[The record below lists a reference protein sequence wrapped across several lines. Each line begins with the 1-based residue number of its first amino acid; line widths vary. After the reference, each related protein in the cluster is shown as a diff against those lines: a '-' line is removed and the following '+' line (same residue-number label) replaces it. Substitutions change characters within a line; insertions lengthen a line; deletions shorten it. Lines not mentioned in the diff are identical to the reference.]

1 MLSASEEDALIG
13 KDEILSGD
21 LELLHGCRSW
31 IKSWDNC
38 TMSYFVREVDVLL
51 TDFCLLLCNT
61 GKDKSSHGN
70 FL

>member
-1 MLSASEEDALIG
+1 MFGCYQREIFDKVLSASEEDALIG

-38 TMSYFVREVDVLL
+38 TMSYFVR
-51 TDFCLLLCNT
+51 
-61 GKDKSSHGN
+61 G
-70 FL
+70 